1 MVRNFVHGVR
11 LCLLTLIVL
20 LVSLNNSFSVVHA
33 GSSAQSNSTDFAPL
47 LQWESALVKGDAAAL
62 RSFYSAS
69 PAATIHTHNG
79 ETSADAEVSFW
90 MGLKPKEMKIDVVQS
105 ESPQPGEWQAQ
116 VQAKFRAGTASGE
129 QTFYV
134 TESQVWQR
142 QGDQWLITTGKHT
155 DAARLEQPAST
166 TKEIYPANVNA
177 QAEIN
182 EAKTE
187 AAKQGKRIL
196 LIFGANWCYDCHVL
210 DLALHRTD
218 IASVVAANYEVV
230 HVDIGDRDK
239 NQDLMREYQVP
250 MSKGIPAIAVLES
263 SGQLL
268 FSQKNGEFE
277 NARSLTPEGLLE
289 FLNKWKPQAR

>member
-1 MVRNFVHGVR
+1 MARNFVHAVG
-11 LCLLTLIVL
+11 LCLLTLL
-20 LVSLNNSFSVVHA
+20 MSLNSFGLVQA
-33 GSSAQSNSTDFAPL
+33 GSSAQTNSTDFAPL
-47 LQWESALVKGDAAAL
+47 LQWENALVKGDAAAL
-62 RSFYSAS
+62 KTFYSAS

-79 ETSADAEVSFW
+79 EMSADAEVSFW

-105 ESPQPGEWQAQ
+105 ESSQPGEWQAQ
-116 VQAKFRAGTASGE
+116 VQAKFRSGTASGE
-129 QTFYV
+129 QMFYV

-142 QGDQWLITTGKHT
+142 QGEQWLITTGKRT

-166 TKEIYPANVNA
+166 KKEIYPANVNV

-210 DLALHRTD
+210 DLALHRPD
-218 IASVVAANYEVV
+218 IAPVVAGNYEVV
-230 HVDIGDRDK
+230 HIDTGDGHK
-239 NQDLMREYQVP
+239 NQELMDEYQVP
-250 MSKGIPAIAVLES
+250 RSKGIPAIAVLES

-277 NARSLTPEGLLE
+277 NARSLTPEALLE